1 MVKCE
6 CHSFIPSSSLPS
18 PFQFIHS
25 CPHVI
30 IIRRSFRVETTKVV
44 QQKPNTQWTLDSK
57 DEDKRGGRE
66 GDERSFSIKLNEL
79 ATRPNCHQ
87 LSEWTTSNGYQERTG
102 LRKTQEVND
111 FISPF
116 EWHKNWGH
124 LGAGY
129 CVQSPRK
136 GRKSNKVPYLDHSL
150 SLLPWTWHN
159 NRTFYWRRW
168 WIKILI

>member
-1 MVKCE
+1 MPLI
-6 CHSFIPSSSLPS
+6 HPFFISSFPVPVHTFLPTCDYYTTLIPGRDNK
-18 PFQFIHS
+18 S
-25 CPHVI
+25 CP
-30 IIRRSFRVETTKVV
+30 T
-44 QQKPNTQWTLDSK
+44 KPNTQWTLDSK

-102 LRKTQEVND
+102 LRKTQEFND

-124 LGAGY
+124 LGAGN